1 MSIKKYTKRIKLC
14 LTIYVAYVK
23 VYTAN
28 TTSEVNTMSEEQ
40 KKQAEKLT
48 TEMNK
53 LTPEMREKALI
64 FMQGM
69 AAMVQT
75 VKQDEQ
81 KEA

>member
-1 MSIKKYTKRIKLC
+1 
-14 LTIYVAYVK
+14 
-23 VYTAN
+23 
-28 TTSEVNTMSEEQ
+28 MSEEQ
-40 KKQAEKLT
+40 KKQVEDIAA
-48 TEMNK
+48 EMNK

-69 AAMVQT
+69 AAMAQP

>member
-1 MSIKKYTKRIKLC
+1 
-14 LTIYVAYVK
+14 
-23 VYTAN
+23 
-28 TTSEVNTMSEEQ
+28 MSEEQ
-40 KKQAEKLT
+40 KRQAEKLT

-69 AAMVQT
+69 AQP

>member
-1 MSIKKYTKRIKLC
+1 
-14 LTIYVAYVK
+14 
-23 VYTAN
+23 
-28 TTSEVNTMSEEQ
+28 MSEEQ
-40 KKQAEKLT
+40 KRQAEKLT

-69 AAMVQT
+69 AAMAQP

>member
-14 LTIYVAYVK
+14 LTIYVAYVR

-69 AAMVQT
+69 AAMVQP
-75 VKQDEQ
+75 VKQDER